1 MALIVL
7 PGTTRV
13 LCGKFMSLLVRNP
26 GTSVFSSLPTEMRID
41 EFSYTPKVNSGKYG
55 DSLSSGYMKNTSGL
69 FEADGRMNVL
79 LTSDGSLASVGG
91 GSVGVGMAQDDILDF
106 QFFTTAATRTAVT
119 PQCQGQLHVNS
130 VGKAFKTADGKV
142 AVPVDFTFEGQWTEA

>member
-1 MALIVL
+1 MALTIL

-13 LCGKFMSLLVRNP
+13 LVGKFMSLLVRNP
-26 GTSVFSSLPTEMRID
+26 GNGVFSALPTEMRID
-41 EFSYTPKVNSGKYG
+41 EFSYTPKVNSGKYA

-69 FEADGRMNVL
+69 FEADGRMNIN
-79 LTSDGSLASVGG
+79 LTADGSLASTAAA
-91 GSVGVGMAQDDILDF
+91 GVGLAQDDILDF
-106 QFFTTAATRTAVT
+106 QFFTTAAMRAAMT

-142 AVPVDFTFEGQWTEA
+142 AVPVDFTFEGSWTEA